1 MGNRRLSRKRL
12 YQVEK
17 AGQAID
23 LEAAVGIKDAII
35 SASQHRQGQELIT
48 EIAIDLGTSKAVI
61 LGHGTSGR
69 AIGTSGAISFLTQL
83 TVAKFGIITE
93 IRAVV
98 LEAPTTGD
106 DTVALEHVANAT
118 KTAGQDPGGSQIC
131 TGLSAVGEDTSQL
144 FDTTA
149 TLGQNGTA
157 HHLYLITNNSGAAS
171 QFGSGKLVI
180 YIHGFVAPD
189 DL

>member
-1 MGNRRLSRKRL
+1 MGNRRVGRKRL
-12 YQVEK
+12 YQLEK
-17 AGQAID
+17 QGQDVD
-23 LEAAVGIKDAII
+23 LESAVGIAPAVK
-35 SASQHRQGQELIT
+35 SATQHRNGQELIT
-48 EIAIDLGTSKAVI
+48 EIVVDLGTSKGVV

-83 TVAKFGIITE
+83 TVAKFGVITE
-93 IRAVV
+93 IRAVL

-106 DTVALEHVANAT
+106 DTIALEHVADGT
-118 KTAGQDPGGSQIC
+118 ITAGNDPGGSQIC
-131 TGLSAVGEDTSQL
+131 AGLADVGEDISQD

-171 QFGSGKLVI
+171 QFGSGKVLI
-180 YIHGFVAPD
+180 YIHGFEVPA

>member
-157 HHLYLITNNSGAAS
+157 HHLY
-171 QFGSGKLVI
+171 
-180 YIHGFVAPD
+180 
-189 DL
+189 